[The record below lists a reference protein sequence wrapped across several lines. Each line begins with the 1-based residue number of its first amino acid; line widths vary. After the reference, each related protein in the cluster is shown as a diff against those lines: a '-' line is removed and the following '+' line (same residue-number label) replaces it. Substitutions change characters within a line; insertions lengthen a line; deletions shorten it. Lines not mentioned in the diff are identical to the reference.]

1 MKLRKEN
8 KYYSLDKIL
17 SKDCDYNLIIGERSN
32 GKTYALL
39 EYSIKQFYTKGEQTA
54 LLRRWKED
62 IGGNGRTLSI
72 VLSMMEE

>member
-54 LLRRWKED
+54 HFRQFSFRYGQVQYRPAIFLLQ
-62 IGGNGRTLSI
+62 TH
-72 VLSMMEE
+72 